1 MLFVIV
7 KDGGDIG
14 QTLKPK
20 IVCMGSKPTLL
31 VFIGMFVGVDVRE
44 IVVVPP

>member
-1 MLFVIV
+1 MNIN
-7 KDGGDIG
+7 DGGDMG
-14 QTLKPK
+14 ETLKRK
-20 IVCMGSKPTLL
+20 ILTMGSKSTLL